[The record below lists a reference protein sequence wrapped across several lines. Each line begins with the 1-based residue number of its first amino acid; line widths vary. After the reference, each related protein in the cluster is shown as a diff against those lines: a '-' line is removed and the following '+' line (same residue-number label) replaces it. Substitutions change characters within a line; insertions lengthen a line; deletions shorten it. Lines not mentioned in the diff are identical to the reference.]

1 MVRYYGWYSNK
12 SRGMRAKQ
20 AREGGVQII
29 LQSTASSLQADSVD
43 VSDYQPRRIA
53 SKKWREL
60 IKKVWNGRVR

>member
-1 MVRYYGWYSNK
+1 
-12 SRGMRAKQ
+12 MRAKQ